1 MFERIEGLVCWQCG
15 ASLEHLSLPLRRLE
29 ACRACGAEL
38 HVCRLCEFHDTA
50 VAKGCREPVAEEV
63 KDKTRANFCDY
74 FRPKPGAHVPAT
86 GAAADARSQL
96 EALFGGSAGAE
107 AQPAPAGDEAQARL
121 EELFGGGP
129 AKKPGS

>member
-1 MFERIEGLVCWQCG
+1 MFERIEGLVCWKCG
-15 ASLEHLSLPLRRLE
+15 GSLQHLSLPLRRLE

-74 FRPKPGAHVPAT
+74 FAFMEGPSSPST
-86 GAAADARSQL
+86 GDRDAALKRFND
-96 EALFGGSAGAE
+96 LF
-107 AQPAPAGDEAQARL
+107 
-121 EELFGGGP
+121 
-129 AKKPGS
+129 KK